1 MLHEA
6 EKILGCVTVRAPVG
20 DLTTRNVQRCV
31 QVDDAVT
38 LVVVRVASGASF
50 AKRQRKLRTLE
61 RLNLRLLV
69 DAQHDRVSHFRAS
82 GRTSHELT
90 LFPWRPVIDRQL
102 GREVMGVV
110 QGGSVAWQ
118 LGRQSG

>member
-1 MLHEA
+1 MA
-6 EKILGCVTVRAPVG
+6 VWVRAPLG
-20 DLTTRNVQRCV
+20 DLAIRNVQRCV

-69 DAQHDRVSHFRAS
+69 DAQHDRVLRRVDAQTRR
-82 GRTSHELT
+82 GR
-90 LFPWRPVIDRQL
+90 
-102 GREVMGVV
+102 V
-110 QGGSVAWQ
+110 QGRVRAD
-118 LGRQSG
+118 L